1 MKYLP
6 LPFRSS
12 VAAAALIVAAVA
24 SAGAIEGN
32 QIESALRA
40 SPVLRDA
47 AGQKIADGNF
57 SQWVESD
64 GLHVQITYTGNDRRM
79 EETAVL
85 RQRPELAQTRWQ
97 WRESSRGQDVRTF
110 DVDFGSGIAT
120 AVKTEKGEPRRWSE
134 KLDLTPGQTFAGFGF
149 TLAIKALRER
159 LMKGETVNLKA
170 VGFTP
175 QPREVTVAVS
185 YAGLDSIRMV
195 DRSISAEHYVI
206 HPKIPAIAK
215 WFVKAPD
222 ANVWLTPPPA
232 VFVRFQ
238 GALVEPSDPIIR
250 IDGASADSAAVP
262 QGTSGQP

>member
-12 VAAAALIVAAVA
+12 IAAAALVLGTVV
-24 SAGAIEGN
+24 SAGAIQGN

-57 SQWVESD
+57 AQWVEND
-64 GLHVQITYTGNDRRM
+64 GLHVQITYTGNGRKM

-85 RQRPELAQTRWQ
+85 RQRPELSQSKWRWQ
-97 WRESSRGQDVRTF
+97 ESSRGADVRTF
-110 DVDFGSGIAT
+110 EVDFDSGMAT
-120 AVKTEKGEPRRWSE
+120 AIKTEKGEPRRWSE
-134 KLDLTPGQTFAGFGF
+134 KLDIAPGQTFAGFGF
-149 TLAIKALRER
+149 TLAIKAARER
-159 LMKGETVNLKA
+159 LIKGETVNLKA
-170 VGFTP
+170 IGFTP
-175 QPREVTVAVS
+175 QPREVTVAIS
-185 YAGLDSIRMV
+185 YAGRESMQMGGRPIA
-195 DRSISAEHYVI
+195 AEHYII
-206 HPKIPAIAK
+206 HPKIPALAK

-250 IDGASADSAAVP
+250 IDGSPESAAVP
-262 QGTSGQP
+262 QGTSGSP